1 MNKSKALRI
10 LSVCAVL
17 LAAGVVVMGAYTRLA
32 HAGLGCPDWPTCY
45 GHLWVPDSASEIE
58 RANQQFNDTPV
69 ETDKT
74 WPEQLHRLMA
84 STLGMVILALFAL
97 VLRDYSASRV
107 PFTLPLVAL
116 VGAVVARVFVGDS
129 LDPLLWLLVGAYFGN
144 LFLLSRKRAVQ
155 QTPQLVVHVAFLV
168 GLVVLQGF
176 FGMWTVTLKL
186 WPQVV
191 TAHLLGGFATLSLLW
206 LFCLR
211 VVAVHGGGAQASWLA
226 LRPWLAI
233 ALVLVIAQITLG
245 GWTSA
250 NYAAL
255 ACTDLPTC
263 HGLWWPQ
270 ADFSQGFNIFQH
282 VGPNYLGGQL
292 DSDARTAIHM
302 SHRIGAVLVLL
313 SVGGLIFQLQR
324 QGQALLAAALLA
336 SLALQLGLG
345 ISNVVFSL
353 PLVIAVAHN
362 AGGAL
367 LLLCLL
373 TCLYKLRPSNRIV

>member
-1 MNKSKALRI
+1 M
-10 LSVCAVL
+10 V

-58 RANQQFNDTPV
+58 RANHHFNETPV

-84 STLGMVILALFAL
+84 STLGVLILALFTL
-97 VLRDYSASRV
+97 VMRGYSASRM
-107 PFTLPLVAL
+107 PFILPLLAL
-116 VGAVVARVFVGDS
+116 VGAVVARAFVGDS
-129 LDPLLWLLVGAYFGN
+129 LDPFLWLLISVYFGN
-144 LFLLSRKRAVQ
+144 LFLLSRKHAVQ
-155 QTPQLVVHVAFLV
+155 QTPQPVVHVALLV

-211 VVAVHGGGAQASWLA
+211 MLALPCSATRESWLA
-226 LRPWLAI
+226 LRPWLML

-255 ACTDLPTC
+255 ACIDLPTC
-263 HGLWWPQ
+263 HGLWWPE
-270 ADFSQGFNIFQH
+270 ANFSQGFDVFQH

-292 DSDARTAIHM
+292 DSDARTAIHL
-302 SHRIGAVLVLL
+302 SHRMGAVFVLL
-313 SVGGLIFQLQR
+313 SVGCLIFQLKR
-324 QGQALLAAALLA
+324 HGQGLLAAVLLA
-336 SLALQLGLG
+336 SLCLQFGLG

-353 PLVIAVAHN
+353 PLAIAVAHN

-373 TCLYKLRPSNRIV
+373 TCIYKTRPFS